1 MDTKKFELSDDGEL
15 SCEELDAV
23 SGGFPCLPATVGG
36 TQEGLSAAAK
46 AILFVF
52 H

>member
-1 MDTKKFELSDDGEL
+1 MDTQKFERSDDGEL
-15 SCEELDAV
+15 GCEELDAV
-23 SGGFPCLPATVGG
+23 SGGFPGLPTFGG

-46 AILFVF
+46 AIMFVF